1 MDKGERKVKDME
13 TETEPRQSQATSDDA
28 GSDFEPRIIGFLCNW
43 CSYTGADLAGVSRL
57 QYPPNFIPI
66 RVMCTGAIDA
76 VYVIKA
82 LLEGADAVLVAGC
95 HPGDCHYLSGNYK
108 ARRRVAILKKLL
120 EDLGLEERRV
130 RLEWISASEGQK
142 FADTVNEMVR
152 EAKKLGPNPIKKEW
166 DI

>member
-1 MDKGERKVKDME
+1 MEGE
-13 TETEPRQSQATSDDA
+13 SQVQEQKNTTTSE
-28 GSDFEPRIIGFLCNW
+28 GFEPKIIGFLCNW

-66 RVMCTGAIDA
+66 RVMCTGAVDP

-82 LLEGADAVLVAGC
+82 LLEGADAVLIAGC

-108 ARRRVAILKKLL
+108 ARRRVSILKKLM
-120 EDLGLEERRV
+120 EDIGLEERRV

-142 FADTVNEMVR
+142 FADTVNEMVK
-152 EAKKLGPNPIKKEW
+152 ETKELGPNPFKKEW
-166 DI
+166 DL

>member
-1 MDKGERKVKDME
+1 MEGESQVQEQKE
-13 TETEPRQSQATSDDA
+13 TKATEE
-28 GSDFEPRIIGFLCNW
+28 FEPKIIGFLCNW

-66 RVMCTGAIDA
+66 RVMCSGAVDP

-82 LLEGADAVLVAGC
+82 LLEGADAVLIAGC

-108 ARRRVAILKKLL
+108 ARRRVVILKKLM
-120 EDLGLEERRV
+120 EDIGLEENRV

-142 FADTVNEMVR
+142 FADTVNEMVK
-152 EAKKLGPNPIKKEW
+152 ETKKMGPNPFKKEW

>member
-1 MDKGERKVKDME
+1 MEGE
-13 TETEPRQSQATSDDA
+13 SQAEQTKTT
-28 GSDFEPRIIGFLCNW
+28 GQEGDFEPKIIGFLCNW

-66 RVMCTGAIDA
+66 RVMCTGAVDP

-82 LLEGADAVLVAGC
+82 LLEGADSVLVAGC

-108 ARRRVAILKKLL
+108 ARRRVSIMKKLL
-120 EDLGLEERRV
+120 EDLGFEERRV

-142 FADTVNEMVR
+142 FADTVNEMVK
-152 EAKKLGPNPIKKEW
+152 ETKAMGPNPFKKEW

>member
-1 MDKGERKVKDME
+1 MEGESQTQEQKE
-13 TETEPRQSQATSDDA
+13 TKATEE
-28 GSDFEPRIIGFLCNW
+28 FEPKIIGFLCNW

-66 RVMCTGAIDA
+66 RVMCSGAVDP

-82 LLEGADAVLVAGC
+82 LLEGADAVLIAGC

-108 ARRRVAILKKLL
+108 ARRRVVILKKLM
-120 EDLGLEERRV
+120 EDIGLEENRV

-142 FADTVNEMVR
+142 FADTVNEMVK
-152 EAKKLGPNPIKKEW
+152 ETKKMGPNPFKKEW

>member
-1 MDKGERKVKDME
+1 VIDME
-13 TETEPRQSQATSDDA
+13 GESQVQEQKETTASEE
-28 GSDFEPRIIGFLCNW
+28 FEPKIIGFLCNW

-66 RVMCTGAIDA
+66 RVMCSGAVDP

-108 ARRRVAILKKLL
+108 ARRRIVILKKLM
-120 EDLGLEERRV
+120 EDIGIEDNRV

-142 FADTVNEMVR
+142 FADTVNEMVK
-152 EAKKLGPNPIKKEW
+152 ETKKMGPIPFKKEW

>member
-1 MDKGERKVKDME
+1 ME
-13 TETEPRQSQATSDDA
+13 AGAESRQNQGTSDDVNA
-28 GSDFEPRIIGFLCNW
+28 DFEPKIIGFLCNW

-95 HPGDCHYLSGNYK
+95 HPGDCHYLSGNFK

-120 EDLGLEERRV
+120 EDIGLEERRV

-142 FADTVNEMVR
+142 FADTVNEMVK
-152 EAKKLGPNPIKKEW
+152 ETKKMGPNPMKKEW

>member
-1 MDKGERKVKDME
+1 MEGESQAKLVKDTVKE
-13 TETEPRQSQATSDDA
+13 GEFKPK
-28 GSDFEPRIIGFLCNW
+28 IIGFLCNW

-66 RVMCTGAIDA
+66 RVMCTGAVDP
-76 VYVIKA
+76 VYIIKA

-108 ARRRVAILKKLL
+108 ARRRIVILKKLM
-120 EDLGLEERRV
+120 EDIGLEEKRV

-142 FADTVNEMVR
+142 FADTVNEMVK
-152 EAKKLGPNPIKKEW
+152 ETKELGPNPFKKEW

>member
-1 MDKGERKVKDME
+1 ME
-13 TETEPRQSQATSDDA
+13 TETEPQQNQNTSGDTKPE
-28 GSDFEPRIIGFLCNW
+28 FEPKIIGFLCNW

-57 QYPPNFIPI
+57 QYPANFIPI

-120 EDLGLEERRV
+120 EDLGLEEKRI

-142 FADTVNEMVR
+142 FADTVNGMVKETKEM
-152 EAKKLGPNPIKKEW
+152 GPNPIKKEW

>member
-1 MDKGERKVKDME
+1 MVADTPSEVIE
-13 TETEPRQSQATSDDA
+13 VTSNEEEKE
-28 GSDFEPRIIGFLCNW
+28 FEPKIIGFLCNW

-66 RVMCTGAIDA
+66 RVMCTGAVDP
-76 VYVIKA
+76 VYIIKA
-82 LLEGADAVLVAGC
+82 LLEGADSVLVAGC
-95 HPGDCHYLSGNYK
+95 HPGDCHYLSGNFK

-120 EDLGLEERRV
+120 EDIGLEGERV

-142 FADTVNEMVR
+142 FADTVNEMVK
-152 EAKKLGPNPIKKEW
+152 ETKKLGPNPIKKEW

>member
-1 MDKGERKVKDME
+1 MEGESQLQEQKDAE
-13 TETEPRQSQATSDDA
+13 ASLE
-28 GSDFEPRIIGFLCNW
+28 FEPKIIGFLCNW

-66 RVMCTGAIDA
+66 RVMCTGAVDA
-76 VYVIKA
+76 VYIIKA
-82 LLEGADAVLVAGC
+82 LLEGADAVLVGGC
-95 HPGDCHYLSGNYK
+95 HPGDCHYLSGNFK
-108 ARRRVAILKKLL
+108 ARRRVSILKKLL
-120 EDLGLEERRV
+120 EEIGIEDRRV

-152 EAKKLGPNPIKKEW
+152 ETKKMGPNPIKKEW

>member
-1 MDKGERKVKDME
+1 MVTKA
-13 TETEPRQSQATSDDA
+13 QSQENGIVSNDKEDE
-28 GSDFEPRIIGFLCNW
+28 FEPKIIGFLCNW

-66 RVMCTGAIDA
+66 RVMCTGAVDP
-76 VYVIKA
+76 VYIIKA
-82 LLEGADAVLVAGC
+82 LLEGADSVLVAGC
-95 HPGDCHYLSGNYK
+95 HPGDCHYLSGNFK

-120 EDLGLEERRV
+120 ENLGLEEKRL

-142 FADTVNEMVR
+142 FADTVNEMVK
-152 EAKKLGPNPIKKEW
+152 ETKKMGPNPIKKEW

>member
-1 MDKGERKVKDME
+1 MEGE
-13 TETEPRQSQATSDDA
+13 SQVQEQKQTVASEE
-28 GSDFEPRIIGFLCNW
+28 FEPKIIGFLCNW

-66 RVMCTGAIDA
+66 RVMCSGAVDP

-82 LLEGADAVLVAGC
+82 LLEGADAVLIAGC

-108 ARRRVAILKKLL
+108 ARRRIVILKKLMEDIGL
-120 EDLGLEERRV
+120 EDRRV

-142 FADTVNEMVR
+142 FADTVNEMVK
-152 EAKKLGPNPIKKEW
+152 ETKEMGPNPFKKEW

>member
-1 MDKGERKVKDME
+1 MVTDTKAEE
-13 TETEPRQSQATSDDA
+13 TVDA
-28 GSDFEPRIIGFLCNW
+28 PNENEKKFEPKIIGFLCNW

-66 RVMCTGAIDA
+66 RVMCTGAVDP

-108 ARRRVAILKKLL
+108 ARRRIAILKKLL
-120 EDLGLEERRV
+120 EDIGLEEKRV

-142 FADTVNEMVR
+142 FADTVNEMMK
-152 EAKKLGPNPIKKEW
+152 ETIKLGPNPIKSEW

>member
-1 MDKGERKVKDME
+1 MEGE
-13 TETEPRQSQATSDDA
+13 SQAEQKKTT
-28 GSDFEPRIIGFLCNW
+28 GQEEDFEPKIIGFLCNW

-66 RVMCTGAIDA
+66 RVMCTGAVDP

-108 ARRRVAILKKLL
+108 ARRRVSILKKLM
-120 EDLGLEERRV
+120 ENLGLEDRRV

-142 FADTVNEMVR
+142 FADTVNEMVK
-152 EAKKLGPNPIKKEW
+152 EAKALGPNPFKKEW

>member
-1 MDKGERKVKDME
+1 MVTDTPSEAIEVTSNEEEKG
-13 TETEPRQSQATSDDA
+13 
-28 GSDFEPRIIGFLCNW
+28 FEPKIIGFLCNW

-66 RVMCTGAIDA
+66 RVMCTGAVDP
-76 VYVIKA
+76 VYIIKA
-82 LLEGADAVLVAGC
+82 LLEGADSVLVAGC
-95 HPGDCHYLSGNYK
+95 HPGDCHYLSGNFK

-120 EDLGLEERRV
+120 EDIGLEGERV

-142 FADTVNEMVR
+142 FADTVNEMVK
-152 EAKKLGPNPIKKEW
+152 ETKKLGPNPIKEEW

>member
-1 MDKGERKVKDME
+1 MEGESQVQEQKD
-13 TETEPRQSQATSDDA
+13 TTTSEE
-28 GSDFEPRIIGFLCNW
+28 FEPKIIGFLCNW

-66 RVMCTGAIDA
+66 RVMCTGAVDP

-108 ARRRVAILKKLL
+108 ARRRIVILKKLMEDIGL
-120 EDLGLEERRV
+120 EDKRV

-142 FADTVNEMVR
+142 FADTVNEMVK
-152 EAKKLGPNPIKKEW
+152 ETKDMGPNPFKKEW

>member
-1 MDKGERKVKDME
+1 MEGESQVQEQKD
-13 TETEPRQSQATSDDA
+13 TTTSEE
-28 GSDFEPRIIGFLCNW
+28 FEPKIIGFLCNW

-66 RVMCTGAIDA
+66 RVMCSGAVDP

-108 ARRRVAILKKLL
+108 ARRRVVILKKLMEDIGL
-120 EDLGLEERRV
+120 EDRRV

-142 FADTVNEMVR
+142 FADTVNEMVK
-152 EAKKLGPNPIKKEW
+152 ETKKMGPNPFKKEW